1 MLSGLKVLASY
12 PYTCFGVGCSCTISR
27 DALKRQR
34 ILRGDDEWASY
45 RRFSVLAQARDD
57 PSRRAVNCPSCDTP
71 QLMSAHSKGWTTREC
86 RERSCTAGSF
96 EVAPLASGTDKATF
110 WYLKSEGHDFRRCP
124 SCEYIII
131 RAEGCRY
138 MVCACGHEFNWKSGK
153 DWNSDTMEYVP

>member
-1 MLSGLKVLASY
+1 MASAFY
-12 PYTCFGVGCSCTISR
+12 AGARLQQSSPVFVDCSR
-27 DALKRQR
+27 
-34 ILRGDDEWASY
+34 
-45 RRFSVLAQARDD
+45 
-57 PSRRAVNCPSCDTP
+57 
-71 QLMSAHSKGWTTREC
+71 
-86 RERSCTAGSF
+86 TAGSF
-96 EVAPLASGTDKATF
+96 EVAPLASGTDKVTF